1 MDARWKDVLADEE
14 WIAIRKRTAAESV
27 ILVNA
32 VSGLSL
38 ARMAYSPACLGT

>member
-1 MDARWKDVLADEE
+1 VDARSDEFLADDE
-14 WIAIRKRTAAESV
+14 WIAIKKRTAAERGT
-27 ILVNA
+27 LVNA